1 MSLLKYIYNM
11 LCLFV
16 YINLPQDDKFLISQ
30 SMHTLDSVR
39 PTAGD
44 RHEPAV
50 ADTNNVKCLR
60 GGGEAAFPLLG
71 G

>member
-16 YINLPQDDKFLISQ
+16 YINIPQDYKFLISE
-30 SMHTLDSVR
+30 SMHTLDSVK
-39 PTAGD
+39 PMAAD
-44 RHEPAV
+44 HHEPAV

-60 GGGEAAFPLLG
+60 GGGKAAFSLLG